1 MERPV
6 AIIQR
11 MSRPRLSPACAL
23 AALAVSLGVP
33 AVRAARKP
41 VAPSPPPRI
50 EKMARLLEL
59 EDTRSTGAGALE
71 HLLRDPDRGVRRRAV
86 LAAGR
91 INDPAVVPAL
101 VDLMN
106 DPEVEVR
113 RTTAFALG
121 LVGDRSAV
129 DRLLAALADP
139 DAAVRGRAAEA
150 LGRIGDARAAAA
162 VARLLVDP
170 LPKTIS
176 RMTVRGDDPGNPADA
191 WAEQRLAL
199 FALARLRDLPAARHA
214 LLDGG
219 RPRFDWWAATW
230 VAMRLESPELRPV
243 LVAGVSSDDPRSR
256 ALAARGLGALKDAS
270 AVELLLPLVRDPDE
284 TVALHALR
292 ALGTIGD
299 ERGTAPAAAMLA
311 SSSDVLRR
319 EALLSLAVLPP
330 DPSLRQRL
338 VGFVSE
344 RDPRIRAAA
353 LSALA
358 RTDRADLALVLSG
371 MDPDPVWWVRS
382 ALASALGGLGDEM
395 SVGTLHAMLRDE
407 DPRVLPAVLE
417 ALRRARGKDALDTLR
432 RHLEHPDLGV
442 RVAAAEGLLALGP
455 VDAAGP
461 LLAAWRRG
469 LGDGA
474 GELEARLAAVA
485 ALAAQLAPAGG
496 AAQKDDSARKGLAEV
511 ARADP
516 SRAVRARAAAALREL
531 GAEAP
536 DPGPEAVLRPAVDY
550 REAMAPYA
558 PRPGVALYTPRAFLH
573 TRHGTIEI
581 HLDVVESPLTTA
593 SFVDLARSGF
603 YDGLV
608 FHRVEPGFVVQGG
621 CPRGDG
627 SGGPG
632 YALRCEITRRPFGRG
647 AVGMALSGK
656 DTGGSQFFI
665 TLSPQPHLDGGF
677 TLFGQVVRGMEVV
690 ERIRPGDAIERVEIW
705 TGE

>member
-1 MERPV
+1 MV
-6 AIIQR
+6 
-11 MSRPRLSPACAL
+11 RPRLTPACAL
-23 AALAVSLGVP
+23 AALLVPLGPP

-41 VAPSPPPRI
+41 AAPPPPPRI
-50 EKMARLLEL
+50 ERLARLPEL
-59 EDTRSTGAGALE
+59 EDTRSGGAEALE
-71 HLLRDPDRGVRRRAV
+71 RLLHDPDRGVRRRAA

-91 INDPAVVPAL
+91 IADPALIPAL
-101 VDLMN
+101 VELMN

-113 RTTAFALG
+113 RMAAFALG
-121 LVGDRSAV
+121 LAGDARAR
-129 DRLLAALADP
+129 DRLLAALADS
-139 DAAVRGRAAEA
+139 DAGVRGRAAEA
-150 LGRIGDARAAAA
+150 LGRIGDARVAAA
-162 VARLLVDP
+162 VARFLVDP

-176 RMTVRGDDPGNPADA
+176 RMTVHGDDPGNPADA

-243 LVAGVSSDDPRSR
+243 LVAGVASDDPRSR
-256 ALAARGLGALKDAS
+256 ALAARGLGALRDAS
-270 AVELLLPLVRDPDE
+270 AVELLLPLVRDRDE
-284 TVALHALR
+284 TIALHALR
-292 ALGTIGD
+292 ALGAIGD
-299 ERGTAPAAAMLA
+299 ERGTAAAAAMLA
-311 SSSDVLRR
+311 SPSDVVRR
-319 EALLSLAVLPP
+319 EALLALARLPP
-330 DPSLRQRL
+330 DPSLRQHL
-338 VGFVSE
+338 VGLVAE
-344 RDPRIRAAA
+344 RDPWIRAAA
-353 LSALA
+353 LPALA
-358 RTDRADLALVLSG
+358 HTDRADFALVLSG

-382 ALASALGGLGDEM
+382 ALASVLGGLGDEM
-395 SVGTLHAMLRDE
+395 SVGILHAMLRDE
-407 DPRVLPAVLE
+407 DARVLPAVLE
-417 ALRRARGKDALDTLR
+417 ALRRARGKDALFTLR

-455 VDAAGP
+455 VDAVAP

-485 ALAAQLAPAGG
+485 ALAAQKDE
-496 AAQKDDSARKGLAEV
+496 AARNGLAEV

-516 SRAVRARAAAALREL
+516 SRAVRAKAGAALREL
-531 GAEAP
+531 GGEAP
-536 DPGPEAVLRPAVDY
+536 DPGPEAVLRPALDY
-550 REAMAPYA
+550 REAMAPYD
-558 PRPGVALYTPRAFLH
+558 PWPGVALYTPRAFLH

-581 HLDVVESPLTTA
+581 HLDVVESPLAAA
-593 SFVDLARSGF
+593 SFVDLARGGF

-608 FHRVEPGFVVQGG
+608 FHRVEPGFVIQGG

-627 SGGPG
+627 NGGPG
-632 YALRCEITRRPFGRG
+632 YTLRCEITRRPFGRG

-665 TLSPQPHLDGGF
+665 TLNPQPHLDGAY

-690 ERIRPGDAIERVEIW
+690 ERIRPGDAIERVEVW